1 MRIVTLII
9 ALLLLAGSIDP
20 TRNSFIVLAVFS
32 GLAFVHWRP
41 WRLLDAEPVA
51 DLRVVPFVLALLLLA
66 GVIDPSRGVFI
77 GLTVAA
83 GLALVT
89 PRIVGFGRLDTPRWS
104 RPYGY
109 FARHHEGHWH
119 REWKDWS

>member
-1 MRIVTLII
+1 MRLATLII

-20 TRNSFIVLAVFS
+20 TRNSFIVLTVIS

-77 GLTVAA
+77 GLSVAA

-89 PRIVGFGRLDTPRWS
+89 PRLSGFGHPGGPRSS

-109 FARHHEGHWH
+109 FARRPEGHWH
-119 REWKDWS
+119 REWRDWS

>member
-1 MRIVTLII
+1 MRIATLII

-20 TRNSFIVLAVFS
+20 TRNSFIVLTVIS